1 MKFTDLQYVIIAR
14 ALRVASEQY
23 GKDADNALHMSAS
36 VEMARNFTDQQI
48 TSRALAERIE
58 EEEGV

>member
-1 MKFTDLQYVIIAR
+1 MKFTELEYIIIAR

-23 GKDADNALHMSAS
+23 GKDADVALPTSA
-36 VEMARNFTDQQI
+36 EIARAFTDQQI

-58 EEEGV
+58 EEEGI

>member
-1 MKFTDLQYVIIAR
+1 MKFTELEYVIIAR

-23 GKDADNALHMSAS
+23 GKDADAVLHTSTPLA
-36 VEMARNFTDQQI
+36 VAFTDQQI
-48 TSRALAERIE
+48 SARDLAERIE